1 MFKSDEWATYWHNAA
16 MESSTIWLVTLGGLS
31 AVILF
36 DLILAVIRRNKETSM
51 TEAGI
56 WTIIYV
62 AAALVFGYFLPNWT
76 TDPNAQTEFF
86 AGWLTEYALSVD
98 NIFVFVII
106 LSRLQVEKTKQQL
119 VLLLGIIIALV
130 LRGGFIAAGA
140 AILEKFSG
148 AFFIFGAFLIFTA
161 YRLLTEHDGEEEWKE
176 DRVVTFLRSKGA
188 TTFTIALISLG
199 FTDLVF
205 ALDSIPA
212 IFGITRDP
220 YIVVCANIFALMGLR
235 QLYFLLQGLL
245 SRLVYLSKGLSFILA
260 FIGFKMIIEAFHGI
274 GVHDIAGIKLPHI
287 AIELSLGVIVAT
299 LIVTAVASLT
309 ATRKDGSEIV

>member
-1 MFKSDEWATYWHNAA
+1 
-16 MESSTIWLVTLGGLS
+16 MESTSTWLFTLG
-31 AVILF
+31 
-36 DLILAVIRRNKETSM
+36 ILALVIVVDLTVAIIRRNKETTM

-56 WTIIYV
+56 WTVIYV
-62 AAALVFGYFLPNWT
+62 SAAIVFGILMPNWT
-76 TDPNAQTEFF
+76 TDVNSQKEFF

-119 VLLLGIIIALV
+119 VLLLGIIIALL
-130 LRGGFIAAGA
+130 LRGGFIAAGS
-140 AILEKFSG
+140 AIIEKFSG
-148 AFFIFGAFLIFTA
+148 AFFIFGAFLVFTA
-161 YRLLTEHDGEEEWKE
+161 YRLLVEDDNEEEWKE
-176 DRVVTFLRSKGA
+176 DRFITFLRSKGA
-188 TTFTIALISLG
+188 TTFFIALVSLG
-199 FTDLVF
+199 VTDLVF

-245 SRLVYLSKGLSFILA
+245 QRLVYLSKGLSFILA
-260 FIGFKMIIEAFHGI
+260 FIGLKMFIEAFHGI
-274 GVHDIAGIKLPHI
+274 GIHEIAGFKLPHVP
-287 AIELSLGVIVAT
+287 IEVSLLVIVSALT
-299 LIVTAVASLT
+299 VTAVASLT

>member
-1 MFKSDEWATYWHNAA
+1 
-16 MESSTIWLVTLGGLS
+16 MESTTTWLLTIGILS
-31 AVILF
+31 LVILF
-36 DLILAVIRRNKETSM
+36 DLTLAIVRRNKETTM

-56 WTIIYV
+56 WTVIYV
-62 AAALVFGYFLPNWT
+62 SAAIVFGILMPNWT
-76 TDPNAQTEFF
+76 TDPNAQKEFF

-130 LRGGFIAAGA
+130 LRGGFIAAGS
-140 AILEKFSG
+140 AIIEKFSG
-148 AFFIFGAFLIFTA
+148 AFFVFGAFLIFTA
-161 YRLLTEHDGEEEWKE
+161 YRLLVEDKGEEEWKE
-176 DRVVTFLRSKGA
+176 DRIITFLRSKGA
-188 TTFTIALISLG
+188 TTFVIALVSLG

-245 SRLVYLSKGLSFILA
+245 QRLVYLSKGLSFILA
-260 FIGFKMIIEAFHGI
+260 FIGFKKFIEAFHGI
-274 GVHDIAGIKLPHI
+274 GIHEIAGVKLPHVP
-287 AIELSLGVIVAT
+287 IEVSLFVIVAALT
-299 LIVTAVASLT
+299 VTAVASLT

>member
-1 MFKSDEWATYWHNAA
+1 
-16 MESSTIWLVTLGGLS
+16 MESTAIWLLTLGGLS
-31 AVILF
+31 AVIIF
-36 DLILAVIRRNKETSM
+36 DLILAVLRRNKETTM

-56 WTIIYV
+56 WTVVYV
-62 AAALVFGYFLPNWT
+62 TAALVFGYFLPNWT
-76 TDPNAQTEFF
+76 TDPNAQKEFF

-130 LRGGFIAAGA
+130 LRGGFIAAGS
-140 AILEKFSG
+140 AILEKFTW

-161 YRLLTEHDGEEEWKE
+161 YRLLTEHGGGDEWKE
-176 DRVVTFLRSKGA
+176 DRLVSFLRRKGA
-188 TTFTIALISLG
+188 TTFTIALVSLG

-212 IFGITRDP
+212 IFGITQDP

-245 SRLVYLSKGLSFILA
+245 ERLVFLSKGLSFILA
-260 FIGFKMIIEAFHGI
+260 FIGLKMIIEAFHGI
-274 GVHDIAGIKLPHI
+274 GIHEIKLPHI
-287 AIELSLGVIVAT
+287 PIEASLGVIVLT

>member
-1 MFKSDEWATYWHNAA
+1 
-16 MESSTIWLVTLGGLS
+16 MESTTTWLITLGVLS
-31 AVILF
+31 LVIVF
-36 DLILAVIRRNKETSM
+36 DLTLAIIRRNKETTM

-56 WTIIYV
+56 WTVIYV
-62 AAALVFGYFLPNWT
+62 AAAIAFGILMPNWT
-76 TDPNAQTEFF
+76 TDANAQKEFF

-130 LRGGFIAAGA
+130 LRGGFIAAGS
-140 AILEKFSG
+140 AIIEKFSG

-161 YRLLTEHDGEEEWKE
+161 YRLLVEDEGEEEWKE
-176 DRVVTFLRSKGA
+176 DRLITFLRSKGA
-188 TTFTIALISLG
+188 TTFVIALVSLG

-245 SRLVYLSKGLSFILA
+245 QRLVYLSKGLSFILA
-260 FIGFKMIIEAFHGI
+260 FIGFKMFIEAFHGVGI
-274 GVHDIAGIKLPHI
+274 HEIAGVELPHVP
-287 AIELSLGVIVAT
+287 IEVSLFVIVAALT
-299 LIVTAVASLT
+299 VTAVASLT

>member
-1 MFKSDEWATYWHNAA
+1 
-16 MESSTIWLVTLGGLS
+16 MESTTTWLITLGVLS
-31 AVILF
+31 LVIVF
-36 DLILAVIRRNKETSM
+36 DLALAIIRRNKETTM

-56 WTIIYV
+56 WTVIYV
-62 AAALVFGYFLPNWT
+62 AAAIAFGILMPNWT
-76 TDPNAQTEFF
+76 SDPNAQKEFF

-130 LRGGFIAAGA
+130 LRGGFIAAGS
-140 AILEKFSG
+140 AIIEKFSG

-161 YRLLTEHDGEEEWKE
+161 YKLLVEDEGEEEWKE
-176 DRVVTFLRSKGA
+176 DRMITFLRSKGA
-188 TTFTIALISLG
+188 TTFVIALVSLG

-245 SRLVYLSKGLSFILA
+245 QRLVYLSKGLSFILA
-260 FIGFKMIIEAFHGI
+260 FIGLKMFIEAFHGVGI
-274 GVHDIAGIKLPHI
+274 HEIAGIELPHVP
-287 AIELSLGVIVAT
+287 IEVSLFVIVAALT
-299 LIVTAVASLT
+299 VTAVASLT

>member
-1 MFKSDEWATYWHNAA
+1 
-16 MESSTIWLVTLGGLS
+16 MESTTTWLITLGVLS
-31 AVILF
+31 LVIVF
-36 DLILAVIRRNKETSM
+36 DLALAIIRRNKETTM

-56 WTIIYV
+56 WTVIYV
-62 AAALVFGYFLPNWT
+62 AAAIAFGILMPNWT
-76 TDPNAQTEFF
+76 TDPNAQKEFF

-130 LRGGFIAAGA
+130 LRGGFIAAGS
-140 AILEKFSG
+140 AIIEKFSG

-161 YRLLTEHDGEEEWKE
+161 YRLLVEDEGEEEWKE
-176 DRVVTFLRSKGA
+176 DRVITYLRSKGA
-188 TTFTIALISLG
+188 TTFVIALVSLG

-245 SRLVYLSKGLSFILA
+245 QRLVYLSKGLSFILA
-260 FIGFKMIIEAFHGI
+260 FIGFKMFIEAFHGVGI
-274 GVHDIAGIKLPHI
+274 HEIAGVKLPHVP
-287 AIELSLGVIVAT
+287 IEVSLFVIVAALT
-299 LIVTAVASLT
+299 VTAVASLT

>member
-1 MFKSDEWATYWHNAA
+1 
-16 MESSTIWLVTLGGLS
+16 MESTTVWLVTLGGLS
-31 AVILF
+31 AVIIF
-36 DLILAVIRRNKETSM
+36 DLILAVLRRNKETSM

-56 WTIIYV
+56 WTVIYV
-62 AAALVFGYFLPNWT
+62 AAAIVFGYFMPNWT
-76 TDPNAQTEFF
+76 TDPNAQKEFF

-130 LRGGFIAAGA
+130 LRGGFIAAGS

-148 AFFIFGAFLIFTA
+148 AFFVFGAFLIFTA
-161 YRLLTEHDGEEEWKE
+161 YKLLKEHDEEEWKE
-176 DRVVTFLRSKGA
+176 DRLVTFLRKKGA
-188 TTFTIALISLG
+188 TTFTIALVSLG

-245 SRLVYLSKGLSFILA
+245 QRLVYLSKGLSFILA

-274 GVHDIAGIKLPHI
+274 GIHKLAGIELPHV
-287 AIELSLGVIVAT
+287 AIEVSLGVIVAT

-309 ATRKDGSEIV
+309 ATRKDGTEIV

>member
-1 MFKSDEWATYWHNAA
+1 
-16 MESSTIWLVTLGGLS
+16 MESTTVWLVTLGGLS
-31 AVILF
+31 AVIIF
-36 DLILAVIRRNKETSM
+36 DLILAVLRRNKETSM

-56 WTIIYV
+56 WTVIYV
-62 AAALVFGYFLPNWT
+62 AAAIVFGYFMPNWT
-76 TDPNAQTEFF
+76 SDPNAQKEFF

-119 VLLLGIIIALV
+119 VLLLGIIIALL
-130 LRGGFIAAGA
+130 LRGGFIAAGS

-161 YRLLTEHDGEEEWKE
+161 YKLLVEHDEEEWKE
-176 DRVVTFLRSKGA
+176 DRLITFLRKKGA
-188 TTFTIALISLG
+188 TTFTIALVSLG

-245 SRLVYLSKGLSFILA
+245 QRLVYLSKGLSFILA

-274 GVHDIAGIKLPHI
+274 GIHKLAGIELPHV
-287 AIELSLGVIVAT
+287 AIEVSLGVIVAT
-299 LIVTAVASLT
+299 LIITAVASLT
-309 ATRKDGSEIV
+309 ATRKDGTEIV

>member
-1 MFKSDEWATYWHNAA
+1 
-16 MESSTIWLVTLGGLS
+16 MESTTTWLLTLG
-31 AVILF
+31 
-36 DLILAVIRRNKETSM
+36 ILALVIVVDLAVAIIRRNKETTM

-56 WTIIYV
+56 WTFIYV
-62 AAALVFGYFLPNWT
+62 SAAIVFGILMPNWT
-76 TDPNAQTEFF
+76 TDVNSQKEFF

-119 VLLLGIIIALV
+119 VLLLGIIIALL
-130 LRGGFIAAGA
+130 LRGGFIAAGS
-140 AILEKFSG
+140 AIIEKFSG
-148 AFFIFGAFLIFTA
+148 AFFVFGAFLVFTA
-161 YRLLTEHDGEEEWKE
+161 YRLLVEDKGEEEWKE
-176 DRVVTFLRSKGA
+176 DRMITFLRSKGA
-188 TTFTIALISLG
+188 TTFVIALISLG

-245 SRLVYLSKGLSFILA
+245 QRLVYLSKGLSFILA
-260 FIGFKMIIEAFHGI
+260 FIGFKMFIEAFHGI
-274 GVHDIAGIKLPHI
+274 GIHEIAGFKLPHVP
-287 AIELSLGVIVAT
+287 IEVSLFVIVTALT
-299 LIVTAVASLT
+299 VTAVASLT

>member
-1 MFKSDEWATYWHNAA
+1 
-16 MESSTIWLVTLGGLS
+16 MESTTTWLLTLGILS
-31 AVILF
+31 LVIIF
-36 DLILAVIRRNKETSM
+36 DLTLAIIRRNKETTM

-56 WTIIYV
+56 WTVIYV
-62 AAALVFGYFLPNWT
+62 AAAIAFGILMPNWT
-76 TDPNAQTEFF
+76 PDPNAQKEFF

-130 LRGGFIAAGA
+130 LRGGFIAAGS
-140 AILEKFSG
+140 AIIEKFSG

-161 YRLLTEHDGEEEWKE
+161 YRLLVEDDGEEEWKE
-176 DRVVTFLRSKGA
+176 DRIITFLRSKGA
-188 TTFTIALISLG
+188 TTFVIALVSLG

-245 SRLVYLSKGLSFILA
+245 QRLVYLSKGLSFILA
-260 FIGFKMIIEAFHGI
+260 FIGFKMFIEAFHGVGI
-274 GVHDIAGIKLPHI
+274 HEIAGVELPHVP
-287 AIELSLGVIVAT
+287 IEVSLFVIVAALT
-299 LIVTAVASLT
+299 VTAVASLT

>member
-1 MFKSDEWATYWHNAA
+1 
-16 MESSTIWLVTLGGLS
+16 MESTTVWLVTLGGLS
-31 AVILF
+31 AVIIF
-36 DLILAVIRRNKETSM
+36 DLILAVLRRNKETSM

-56 WTIIYV
+56 WTVIYV
-62 AAALVFGYFLPNWT
+62 AAALVFGYFMPNWT
-76 TDPNAQTEFF
+76 SDPNAQKEFF

-130 LRGGFIAAGA
+130 LRGGFIAAGS

-161 YRLLTEHDGEEEWKE
+161 YKLLVEHDEEEWKE
-176 DRVVTFLRSKGA
+176 DRLITFLRKKGA
-188 TTFTIALISLG
+188 TTFTIALVSLG

-245 SRLVYLSKGLSFILA
+245 QRLVYLSKGLSFILA

-274 GVHDIAGIKLPHI
+274 GIHKLAGIELPHI
-287 AIELSLGVIVAT
+287 AIELSLGVIVST

-309 ATRKDGSEIV
+309 ATRKDGTEIV

>member
-1 MFKSDEWATYWHNAA
+1 
-16 MESSTIWLVTLGGLS
+16 MESTTTWLLTLGILS
-31 AVILF
+31 LVIVF
-36 DLILAVIRRNKETSM
+36 DLTLAIIRRNKETTM

-56 WTIIYV
+56 WTVIYV
-62 AAALVFGYFLPNWT
+62 AAAIVFGFLMPNWT
-76 TDPNAQTEFF
+76 SDPNAQKEFF

-130 LRGGFIAAGA
+130 LRGGFIAAGS
-140 AILEKFSG
+140 AIIEKFSG
-148 AFFIFGAFLIFTA
+148 AFFVFGAFLIFTA
-161 YRLLTEHDGEEEWKE
+161 YRLLVEDEGEEEWKE
-176 DRVVTFLRSKGA
+176 DRMITFLRSKGA
-188 TTFTIALISLG
+188 TTFVIALVSLG

-245 SRLVYLSKGLSFILA
+245 QRLVYLSKGLSFILA
-260 FIGFKMIIEAFHGI
+260 FIGFKMFIEAFHGVGI
-274 GVHDIAGIKLPHI
+274 HEIAGVELPHVP
-287 AIELSLGVIVAT
+287 IEVSLFVIVAALT
-299 LIVTAVASLT
+299 VTAVASLT

>member
-1 MFKSDEWATYWHNAA
+1 
-16 MESSTIWLVTLGGLS
+16 MESTTVWLLTLGGLS
-31 AVILF
+31 AVIIF
-36 DLILAVIRRNKETSM
+36 DLILAVLRRNKETSM

-56 WTIIYV
+56 WTVIDV
-62 AAALVFGYFLPNWT
+62 AAALVFGYFMPNWT
-76 TDPNAQTEFF
+76 TDPNAQKEFF

-130 LRGGFIAAGA
+130 LRGGFIAAGS

-161 YRLLTEHDGEEEWKE
+161 YKLLAEHDEEEWKE
-176 DRVVTFLRSKGA
+176 DRLITFLRSKGA
-188 TTFTIALISLG
+188 TTFTIALVSLG

-245 SRLVYLSKGLSFILA
+245 QRLVFLSKGLSFILA

-274 GVHDIAGIKLPHI
+274 GIHKLAGIELPHV
-287 AIELSLGVIVAT
+287 AIEVSLGVIVTT

>member
-1 MFKSDEWATYWHNAA
+1 
-16 MESSTIWLVTLGGLS
+16 MESTTTWLITLGVLS
-31 AVILF
+31 LVIVF
-36 DLILAVIRRNKETSM
+36 DLTLAIIRRNKETTM

-56 WTIIYV
+56 WTVIYV
-62 AAALVFGYFLPNWT
+62 AAAIAFGILMPNWT
-76 TDPNAQTEFF
+76 TDPNAQKEFF

-130 LRGGFIAAGA
+130 LRGGFIAAGS
-140 AILEKFSG
+140 AIIEKFSG
-148 AFFIFGAFLIFTA
+148 AFFVFGAFLIFTA
-161 YRLLTEHDGEEEWKE
+161 YRLLVEDEGEEEWKE
-176 DRVVTFLRSKGA
+176 DRIITFLRSKGA
-188 TTFTIALISLG
+188 TTFVIALVSLG

-245 SRLVYLSKGLSFILA
+245 QRLVYLSKGLSFILA
-260 FIGFKMIIEAFHGI
+260 FIGFKMFIEAFHGVGI
-274 GVHDIAGIKLPHI
+274 HEIAGVELPHV
-287 AIELSLGVIVAT
+287 AIEVSLFVIVVALT
-299 LIVTAVASLT
+299 VTAVASLT

>member
-1 MFKSDEWATYWHNAA
+1 
-16 MESSTIWLVTLGGLS
+16 MESTTVWLVTLGGLS
-31 AVILF
+31 AVIIF
-36 DLILAVIRRNKETSM
+36 DLILAVLRRNKETSM

-56 WTIIYV
+56 WTVIYV
-62 AAALVFGYFLPNWT
+62 AAAIVFGYFMPNWT
-76 TDPNAQTEFF
+76 SDPNAQKEFF

-130 LRGGFIAAGA
+130 LRGGFIAAGS

-148 AFFIFGAFLIFTA
+148 AFFVFGAFLIFTA
-161 YRLLTEHDGEEEWKE
+161 YKLLKEHDEEEWKE
-176 DRVVTFLRSKGA
+176 DRLVTFLRKKGA
-188 TTFTIALISLG
+188 TTFTIALVSLG

-245 SRLVYLSKGLSFILA
+245 QRLVYLSKGLSFILA

-274 GVHDIAGIKLPHI
+274 GIHKLAGIELPHV
-287 AIELSLGVIVAT
+287 AIEVSLGVIVAT
-299 LIVTAVASLT
+299 LIITAVASLT
-309 ATRKDGSEIV
+309 ATRKDGTEIV